1 MFKEIYVTG
10 DTHGCNG
17 IIDRFNR
24 ENFQPDDDSIVF
36 IAGDF
41 GAVWDFDARYLP
53 DYYKI
58 NYFQRIYYQRIH
70 GPHGEA
76 YDELSCLDWLAQ
88 KPFTVCF
95 CPGNHENYD
104 RLYRAYPHDK
114 WCGGN
119 VIKLRNNVL
128 MLENGERF
136 DLGGFSVLS
145 LGGARS
151 IDITDGIIE
160 PDEFS
165 NFEELNAVI
174 DTYTRRG
181 KNSFRINHMNWWED
195 EIPSIDQLHNF
206 VENSKKYSDLV
217 LTHDAPS
224 NMCLRKPTNLLR
236 KTLNQIH
243 DIGNYKFWCAG
254 HHHVNKRC
262 GNDMIL
268 YKDIVRIV

>member
-1 MFKEIYVTG
+1 MFSEIYVTG
-10 DTHGCNG
+10 DTHGEKG
-17 IIDRFNR
+17 IMDRFSSDT
-24 ENFQPDDDSIVF
+24 FYPDDTAVVF
-36 IAGDF
+36 VAGDF
-41 GAVWDFDARYLP
+41 GVVWDYDSRYLP

-58 NYFQRIYYQRIH
+58 NYFH
-70 GPHGEA
+70 CNNGLHGETL
-76 YDELSCLDWLAQ
+76 EEKRCLDWLAA

-104 RLYRAYPHDK
+104 RLYRAYLREK

-136 DLGGFSVLS
+136 DFDGFSVLS

-160 PDEFS
+160 PNDYINS
-165 NFEELNAVI
+165 TELANAI
-174 DTYTRRG
+174 NTYRKRG
-181 KNSFRINHMNWWED
+181 KNFFRINHMTWWED
-195 EIPSIDQLHNF
+195 ELPSTEQLYRF

-224 NMCLRKPTNLLR
+224 NMCLRKPTDLLR
-236 KTLNQIH
+236 ETLNQVH
-243 DIGNYKFWCAG
+243 EIGSYKYWCAG
-254 HHHVNKRC
+254 HHHINKRC

-268 YKDIVRIV
+268 YQDIVRIV

>member
-1 MFKEIYVTG
+1 MFSEIYVTG
-10 DTHGCNG
+10 DTHGCEG
-17 IIDRFNR
+17 IMDRFNG
-24 ENFQPDDDSIVF
+24 EYFQPSDDSVVF

-58 NYFQRIYYQRIH
+58 NYFHRNN
-70 GPHGEA
+70 GLHGETLN
-76 YDELSCLDWLAQ
+76 EKLCLDWLAA

-104 RLYRAYPHDK
+104 RLYRAYSHDK
-114 WCGGN
+114 LCGGH
-119 VIKLRNNVL
+119 VIRLRSNVL

-136 DLGGFSVLS
+136 DFGGFSVLS

-151 IDITDGIIE
+151 IDISDGIIE
-160 PDEFS
+160 PNEFS
-165 NFEELNAVI
+165 NIRELGAVI
-174 DTYTRRG
+174 RSYHRRG

-195 EIPSIDQLHNF
+195 ELPSLEQLYRF
-206 VENSKKYSDLV
+206 VENSEKYSDLV

-224 NMCLRKPTNLLR
+224 NMCLRKPTDLLR
-236 KTLNQIH
+236 KTLNQVY
-243 DIGNYKFWCAG
+243 DIGNYKYWCAG
-254 HHHVNKRC
+254 HHHIDKRC